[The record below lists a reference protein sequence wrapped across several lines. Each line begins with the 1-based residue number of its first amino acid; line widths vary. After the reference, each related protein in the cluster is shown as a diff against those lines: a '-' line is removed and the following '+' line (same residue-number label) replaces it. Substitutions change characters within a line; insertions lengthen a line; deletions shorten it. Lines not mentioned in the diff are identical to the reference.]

1 MPAKFA
7 TVDEYIAAAAPE
19 RQSEL
24 RRPRGLVRKAVPKA
38 VESVQYNLPFYEYH
52 GLLCSFAARKNYF
65 SFYVLNGA
73 VVDEHR
79 DLLRGFDVGKGCIRF
94 QKPGELPDAT
104 ITVLLKAA
112 AAANRADF
120 NDHC

>member
-19 RQSEL
+19 WQVEL
-24 RRPRGLVRKAVPKA
+24 HRLRGLIRKAVPKA

-52 GLLCSFAARKNYF
+52 GLLCSFAAQKNYF

-94 QKPGELPDAT
+94 KRPGELPNAT
-104 ITVLLKAA
+104 IRALLKAA
-112 AAANRADF
+112 AASNRAAF

>member
-7 TVDEYIAAAAPE
+7 TVDDYVAAAAPE
-19 RQSEL
+19 RQAEL
-24 RRPRGLVRKAVPKA
+24 RRLRGLIRKVVPKA

-52 GLLCSFAARKNYF
+52 GLLCSFAAQKNYF
-65 SFYVLNGA
+65 SFYLLNGA
-73 VVDEHR
+73 VVEKHR
-79 DLLRGFDVGKGCIRF
+79 DSLQGFDVGKGCIRY
-94 QKPGELPDAT
+94 KRPGELPDTT
-104 ITVLLKAA
+104 IKALLKDA